1 VDEQKLNF
9 SDCGNYFCGIRHS
22 PLKTPRRICGH
33 RSSDRSDGRRGWREP
48 WYPPRHKA
56 SNEMSYPRLRHRGEV
71 AMTGPA
77 IQDSSSLVRST
88 ESTGQRSIS
97 QLYHTSSGAVVLQT
111 LRDDELMIS
120 ETLTQLPNWASKNY
134 QVTLLRTCSA
144 ESRDSDAVHL
154 VLNPA
159 GRSFQLYEAQ
169 KDPTEQNNKTLPMIL
184 ERKRETIAT
193 SFGRGMYS
201 LEGGMRFQGHTQ
213 KRLGSM
219 DHGEVKRR
227 RLLGPP
233 QWQPSKRRDED

>member
-1 VDEQKLNF
+1 MDEQKLNF
-9 SDCGNYFCGIRHS
+9 SNCGNYFCGIRHS
-22 PLKTPRRICGH
+22 PLKTPRRIRGH
-33 RSSDRSDGRRGWREP
+33 RSLDRSDGRRGWREP
-48 WYPPRHKA
+48 GYPPRHKA
-56 SNEMSYPRLRHRGEV
+56 STVRSSPMS
-71 AMTGPA
+71 GPA

-97 QLYHTSSGAVVLQT
+97 QLHHTSSGAVVLQT

-120 ETLTQLPNWASKNY
+120 ETLTQLPNWATKNC
-134 QVTLLRTCSA
+134 QVTLLRMCSA
-144 ESRDSDAVHL
+144 ESRDSDAVQL

-169 KDPTEQNNKTLPMIL
+169 KNPTEQNNKTLPIIL

-201 LEGGMRFQGHTQ
+201 LEGSMRFQGHTH
-213 KRLGSM
+213 KRTGSM

-233 QWQPSKRRDED
+233 PWQPSKRRDED